1 MYGIFGLY
9 LTEEEVFLFDHFY
22 FLPINKC
29 LLFKLPVILNKKQ
42 NNQGFPFPDGVL

>member
-1 MYGIFGLY
+1 MCGIFSSY
-9 LTEEEVFLFDHFY
+9 LTEEELLLFDHFY

-42 NNQGFPFPDGVL
+42 NDQSFPFPDSVL